1 MVAVPVIPDGDVA
14 GAVVTVSPT
23 VSLRRNTGWRLAA
36 LFGLAALVV
45 IGVLVLAAGAAPP
58 SA

>member
-1 MVAVPVIPDGDVA
+1 VAVPVIPDGDVA

-23 VSLRRNTGWRLAA
+23 VSLRRATGWRLAA

-45 IGVLVLAAGAAPP
+45 IGVLVLATRAASP